1 MKLVLFTE
9 CWTHRPPDM
18 VEPIFSALR
27 PKVQFEK
34 QTLLGLIYVIVT
46 PQAEEDGRSL
56 SPEGVCVLPMI
67 TCCQR
72 CRALNWT

>member
-46 PQAEEDGRSL
+46 PKPRRMAVHYLLRES
-56 SPEGVCVLPMI
+56 VCSK
-67 TCCQR
+67 
-72 CRALNWT
+72 